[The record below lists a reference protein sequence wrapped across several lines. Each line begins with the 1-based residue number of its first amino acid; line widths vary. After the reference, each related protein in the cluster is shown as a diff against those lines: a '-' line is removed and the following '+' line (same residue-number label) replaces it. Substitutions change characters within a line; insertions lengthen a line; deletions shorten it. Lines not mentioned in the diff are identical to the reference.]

1 MTKVMLI
8 DDDKNMLSLLDTLLA
23 LEGYDVSKLGGDLS
37 LEGQEIR
44 YAIRREKP
52 DLLMMDVHL
61 NQVNGLD
68 GFDLLRQLRRD
79 SDLAEM
85 KILIS
90 SGMDFSDKCIREG
103 ADGFV
108 LKPYMPE
115 ELLVKIKRILGL

>member
-1 MTKVMLI
+1 MPKVMLI

-23 LEGYDVSKLGGDLS
+23 LEGYDVSKLGADLS

-115 ELLVKIKRILGL
+115 ELLVKIRRILGL

>member
-1 MTKVMLI
+1 MPKVMLI

-44 YAIRREKP
+44 YAIRRENP

-115 ELLVKIKRILGL
+115 ELLVKIRRILGL

>member
-1 MTKVMLI
+1 MPNVMLI
-8 DDDKNMLSLLDTLLA
+8 DDDQNMLSLLDTLLA
-23 LEGYDVSKLGGDLS
+23 LEGYGVSKLGGDRS
-37 LEGQEIR
+37 LEGEEIR

-79 SDLAEM
+79 PDLAGM

-90 SGMDFSDKCIREG
+90 SGMDFSDKCTREG

-115 ELLVKIKRILGL
+115 ELLVKIRRILGL

>member
-1 MTKVMLI
+1 MPKVMLI
-8 DDDKNMLSLLDTLLA
+8 DDDENMLSLLDTLLA
-23 LEGYDVSKLGGDLS
+23 LEGYEVSKLGGDQS
-37 LEGQEIR
+37 LEGPEIQ
-44 YAIRREKP
+44 YAIGREEP

-68 GFDLLRQLRRD
+68 GFDLLRKLRRAP
-79 SDLAEM
+79 DLAGM

-115 ELLVKIKRILGL
+115 ELLIKIRKILGL

>member
-1 MTKVMLI
+1 MPKVMLI
-8 DDDKNMLSLLDTLLA
+8 DDDENMLSLLDTLLA
-23 LEGYDVSKLGGDLS
+23 LEGYEVSKLGGDQS
-37 LEGQEIR
+37 LEGPEIQ
-44 YAIRREKP
+44 YAIRREEP

-68 GFDLLRQLRRD
+68 GFDLLRKLRRAP
-79 SDLAEM
+79 DLAGM

-115 ELLVKIKRILGL
+115 ELLIKIRKILGL

>member
-1 MTKVMLI
+1 MPKVMLI

-115 ELLVKIKRILGL
+115 ELLVKIRRILGL

>member
-1 MTKVMLI
+1 MPKVMLI
-8 DDDKNMLSLLDTLLA
+8 EDDQNMLSLLDTLLA
-23 LEGYDVSKLGGDLS
+23 LEGYDVSKLGGHLS
-37 LEGQEIR
+37 LDGQEVR
-44 YAIRREKP
+44 TAIRRAKP

-61 NQVNGLD
+61 NQFNGLD

-79 SDLAEM
+79 PHLADM

-90 SGMDFSDKCIREG
+90 SGMDFSDKCAHEG

-115 ELLVKIKRILGL
+115 ELLVKIRKILGL

>member
-1 MTKVMLI
+1 MPKVMLI

>member
-1 MTKVMLI
+1 MPKVMLI
-8 DDDKNMLSLLDTLLA
+8 DDDQNMLSLLDTLLA
-23 LEGYDVSKLGGDLS
+23 LEGYNVSKLGGDLS
-37 LEGQEIR
+37 LEGPEIQ

-68 GFDLLRQLRRD
+68 GFDLLRKVRRD
-79 SDLAEM
+79 PDLADM

-115 ELLVKIKRILGL
+115 ELLVKIGKILGL

>member
-1 MTKVMLI
+1 MPKVMLI

-23 LEGYDVSKLGGDLS
+23 LEGYDVSKLGADLS

-44 YAIRREKP
+44 YAIKRENP

-115 ELLVKIKRILGL
+115 ELLVKIRRILGL

>member
-1 MTKVMLI
+1 MPKVMLI

-23 LEGYDVSKLGGDLS
+23 LEGYDVSRLGGDLS

-115 ELLVKIKRILGL
+115 ELLVKIRRILGL

>member
-1 MTKVMLI
+1 MPKVMLI

-23 LEGYDVSKLGGDLS
+23 LEGYDVSKLGDDLS

-44 YAIRREKP
+44 YAIRRENP

-115 ELLVKIKRILGL
+115 ELLVKIRRILGL